1 MPYLF
6 SAHEQQVLYRMC
18 YSRQFLDIAEA
29 ADIDVHGGRS
39 LVRVGIVNEK
49 SLELVG
55 EFDDSV

>member
-39 LVRVGIVNEK
+39 LVGVGIVNEK

-55 EFDDSV
+55 QLDDSV

>member
-18 YSRQFLDIAEA
+18 DSRQFLDIAEA
-29 ADIDVHGGRS
+29 ADIDVHGGRG
-39 LVRVGIVNEK
+39 LVGVGIVNEE

-55 EFDDSV
+55 QLDDSV